1 MKKEM
6 AKESRG
12 SIGGRLWTRERVLLP
27 HIYAAFIWIHN
38 GIIGDCVTQSTR
50 CPHGCYAGPP
60 GPALR
65 SLCVSAARGVLAAGM
80 PKRPQTYSH
89 RSVEVA
95 VLIRWRCPRRG

>member
-6 AKESRG
+6 AKEPRG
-12 SIGGRLWTRERVLLP
+12 SIGGRLWKRER
-27 HIYAAFIWIHN
+27 
-38 GIIGDCVTQSTR
+38 GIVASWTVAPLHFPFSPIRDCVTQSTR